1 MKKQSTGT
9 DEKQSDPT
17 EDGDSQKLND
27 NKIREKVTVENSS
40 SRKKYSR
47 LIKGFI
53 ILLILLPTVAIITV
67 YQRYQQENEDFYKND
82 YAELKE
88 KIENISKSQKNLEQN
103 IQPFKTLHQRMSNL
117 ENSFSSVQGISA
129 DFQNTWILAEAEY
142 YMQTAN
148 VQLQLNNNPKL
159 ALTALRLADK
169 KISAVDN
176 PELLY
181 VREKLNEEMSELEN
195 LQISDIEKN
204 TLKINDLIDIAES
217 LAIKKNS
224 FSGNIIKETQTN
236 KITSFSLALESIKN
250 SIGNLISIS
259 RNDELSNNIHL
270 KTSKE
275 YLYTNLILHLQAAKI
290 SMLNGKHIL
299 FQESMNNSS
308 EWIKKYFDIENLLVA
323 NTLTKIQ
330 EIQQNT
336 FLTPPDITESLRLLQ
351 GYKKN
356 TNLKSSESKEIAQ

>member
-9 DEKQSDPT
+9 DEKQSDQT
-17 EDGDSQKLND
+17 DGDDSQKLND

-40 SRKKYSR
+40 GRKKYSR

-53 ILLILLPTVAIITV
+53 ILLILLSTIAIITV
-67 YQRYQQENEDFYKND
+67 YQRYQLENEDYYKNN

-88 KIENISKSQKNLEQN
+88 IIENISKSQRNLERN
-103 IQPFKTLHQRMSNL
+103 IQPFESLHQRMSNL
-117 ENSFSSVQGISA
+117 ENSFSSLQGISA
-129 DFQNTWILAEAEY
+129 DIQNTWILAEAEY

-159 ALTALRLADK
+159 ALTALRLAEK

-181 VREKLNEEMSELEN
+181 VREKLSEEMSELEN
-195 LQISDIEKN
+195 LQILDIEKN
-204 TLKINDLIDIAES
+204 ILKINDLIDIAES
-217 LAIKKNS
+217 LTIKKNS
-224 FSGNIIKETQTN
+224 FSSDIIKETQTN
-236 KITSFSLALESIKN
+236 EVTSFSLALESFKN

-259 RNDELSNNIHL
+259 RNDELLNNIHL

-275 YLYTNLILHLQAAKI
+275 YLYINLILHLQAAKI

-299 FQESMNNSS
+299 FQDNMNNSS
-308 EWIKKYFDIENLLVA
+308 EWIKKYFDIESPSVA

-336 FLTPPDITESLRLLQ
+336 FLTLPDITESLSLLRR
-351 GYKKN
+351 YKEN
-356 TNLKSSESKEIAQ
+356 TGLEKSPSKEIGQ